1 MSFIKSLEN
10 RRTIYALGR
19 NVQDEAKVIETIK
32 EAVRFSPTAFNSQT
46 GRLLILTGDA
56 QDKLW
61 DEIVAP
67 ELKAAMEA
75 QGVPESA
82 WDNTRAKL
90 DGFKAAF
97 GTILFFEDQAVVK
110 NLQEQFALYADNFPV
125 WSEQGSGIISVN
137 VWTALAELGLGAN
150 LQHYNP
156 LIDEAVAKEWNL
168 PEKAGN
174 FVDNSY
180 LVQSKHQLVKKL
192 SWMMLTVSSLLNN
205 QLFLMTVSK
214 IY

>member
-19 NVQDEAKVIETIK
+19 NVQDEEKVIETIK

-137 VWTALAELGLGAN
+137 VWTALAEIGLGAN

-168 PEKAGN
+168 PESWKLRG
-174 FVDNSY
+174 
-180 LVQSKHQLVKKL
+180 QLVFGSIEAPAGEKTFMDDADRFIVAK
-192 SWMMLTVSSLLNN
+192 
-205 QLFLMTVSK
+205 
-214 IY
+214 

>member
-19 NVQDEAKVIETIK
+19 NVQDEEKVIETIK

-67 ELKAAMEA
+67 ELKTAMEA
-75 QGVPESA
+75 QGVP
-82 WDNTRAKL
+82 
-90 DGFKAAF
+90 
-97 GTILFFEDQAVVK
+97 QAVVK

-168 PEKAGN
+168 PESWKLRG
-174 FVDNSY
+174 
-180 LVQSKHQLVKKL
+180 QLVFGSIEAPAGEKTFMDDADRFIVAK
-192 SWMMLTVSSLLNN
+192 
-205 QLFLMTVSK
+205 
-214 IY
+214 

>member
-19 NVQDEAKVIETIK
+19 NVQDEEKVIETIK

-97 GTILFFEDQAVVK
+97 GTIL
-110 NLQEQFALYADNFPV
+110 QEQFALYADNFPV

-168 PEKAGN
+168 PESWKLRG
-174 FVDNSY
+174 
-180 LVQSKHQLVKKL
+180 QLVFGSIEAPAGEKTFMDDADRFIVAK
-192 SWMMLTVSSLLNN
+192 
-205 QLFLMTVSK
+205 
-214 IY
+214 